1 MTWCCLN
8 GTMMPIEQATIS
20 PMDRGFL
27 FGDGVYEVMAR
38 VDGRIRAKSL
48 HQARLQS
55 SLDAIGLS
63 VSVDDIFADVD
74 RLTEK
79 AGLLDAKIYIQ
90 VTRGAASARDH
101 AFPSKISPTVF
112 LTISEFAAVSQKP
125 SIAIVRP
132 DIRWRRNSIKSVS
145 LLGNVLLMQEARDSG
160 AHEAILH
167 RDHLVTEAST
177 SNVFVIRGQS
187 LVTPPLSDLI
197 LPGITRHLV
206 IEMASQIGLDVIE
219 EPIHVDS
226 LSDADGVFVSSSTR
240 GLMPIVELDP
250 GGQVGNGQLTQAF
263 MALQAAYDERLHHH
277 E

>member
-1 MTWCCLN
+1 VTWCCLN

-63 VSVDDIFADVD
+63 VSVDDVFADVD
-74 RLTEK
+74 QLTEK

-90 VTRGAASARDH
+90 ITRGAASARDH
-101 AFPSKISPTVF
+101 AFPSKIAPTVF

-145 LLGNVLLMQEARDSG
+145 LLGNVLLMQEARASG

-187 LVTPPLSDLI
+187 LMTPPLSDLI

-206 IEMASQIGLDVIE
+206 IEMASQIGLNVIE

-226 LSDADGVFVSSSTR
+226 LPDADGVFVSSSTR

>member
-63 VSVDDIFADVD
+63 VSVDDVFADVD
-74 RLTEK
+74 QLTEK

-145 LLGNVLLMQEARDSG
+145 LLGNVLLMQEARASG

-187 LVTPPLSDLI
+187 LMTPPLSDLI

-206 IEMASQIGLDVIE
+206 IEMASQIGLNVIE

-226 LSDADGVFVSSSTR
+226 LPDADGVFVSSSTR

>member
-8 GTMMPIEQATIS
+8 GTMMPIEQAAIS

-38 VDGRIRAKSL
+38 VNGRIRAKSL

-63 VSVDDIFADVD
+63 VSVDDVFADVD

-145 LLGNVLLMQEARDSG
+145 LLGNVLLMQEARDSS

-226 LSDADGVFVSSSTR
+226 LPDADGVFVSSSTR

-250 GGQVGNGQLTQAF
+250 GGQVGGGQLTQAF
-263 MALQAAYDERLHHH
+263 VVLQAAYDERLHHH

>member
-1 MTWCCLN
+1 VTWCCLN

-63 VSVDDIFADVD
+63 VSVDDVFADVD
-74 RLTEK
+74 QLTEK

-145 LLGNVLLMQEARDSG
+145 LLGNVLLMQEARASG

-187 LVTPPLSDLI
+187 LMTPPLSDLI

-206 IEMASQIGLDVIE
+206 IEMASQIGLNVIE

-226 LSDADGVFVSSSTR
+226 LPDADGVFVSSSTR

-250 GGQVGNGQLTQAF
+250 GGKVGNGQLTQAF

>member
-48 HQARLQS
+48 HEARLRS

-63 VSVDDIFADVD
+63 VSVDDVFADVD

-79 AGLLDAKIYIQ
+79 AALLDAKIYIQ
-90 VTRGAASARDH
+90 VTRGEASARDH

-187 LVTPPLSDLI
+187 LMTPPLSDLI

-206 IEMASQIGLDVIE
+206 IEMASQIGLNVIE

>member
-1 MTWCCLN
+1 
-8 GTMMPIEQATIS
+8 MMPIEQATIS

-48 HQARLQS
+48 HQARLRS
-55 SLDAIGLS
+55 SLDAIGLP
-63 VSVDDIFADVD
+63 VSVDEVFADVD
-74 RLTEK
+74 QLTEK

-132 DIRWRRNSIKSVS
+132 DTRWRRNSIKSVS

-167 RDHLVTEAST
+167 RDQLVTEAST

-206 IEMASQIGLDVIE
+206 IEMALQIGVNVIE
-219 EPIHVDS
+219 EPIHIDS

-263 MALQAAYDERLHHH
+263 IALQAAYDERLHHH

>member
-63 VSVDDIFADVD
+63 VSVDDVFADVD
-74 RLTEK
+74 QLTEK

-145 LLGNVLLMQEARDSG
+145 LLGNVLLMQEARASG

-187 LVTPPLSDLI
+187 LLTPPLSDLI

-206 IEMASQIGLDVIE
+206 IEMASQIGLNVIE

-226 LSDADGVFVSSSTR
+226 LPDADGVFVSSSTR

>member
-187 LVTPPLSDLI
+187 LVTPLLSDLI

-219 EPIHVDS
+219 ESIHVDS

>member
-48 HQARLQS
+48 HQARLRS
-55 SLDAIGLS
+55 SLDEIGLS
-63 VSVDDIFADVD
+63 VSVDDVFADVD

-79 AGLLDAKIYIQ
+79 AGLLDAKIYVQ

-112 LTISEFAAVSQKP
+112 LTISEFVAVSQKP

-187 LVTPPLSDLI
+187 LMTPPLSDLI

-206 IEMASQIGLDVIE
+206 IELASQIGLNVIE

-226 LSDADGVFVSSSTR
+226 LSDTDGVFVSSSTR

>member
-27 FGDGVYEVMAR
+27 FGDGGYEVMAR
-38 VDGRIRAKSL
+38 VDGRIRAKTL
-48 HQARLQS
+48 HQARLRS
-55 SLDAIGLS
+55 SLDAIGLP
-63 VSVDDIFADVD
+63 VSVDEVFADVD
-74 RLTEK
+74 QLTEK

-112 LTISEFAAVSQKP
+112 LTISEFVAVSQKP

-145 LLGNVLLMQEARDSG
+145 LLGNVLLMQEARNSG

-177 SNVFVIRGQS
+177 SNVFVIRRQS
-187 LVTPPLSDLI
+187 LITPPLSDLI

-206 IEMASQIGLDVIE
+206 IEMASQIGLNVIE

-263 MALQAAYDERLHHH
+263 IALQAAYDERLHHH

>member
-1 MTWCCLN
+1 
-8 GTMMPIEQATIS
+8 
-20 PMDRGFL
+20 MDRGFL

-63 VSVDDIFADVD
+63 VSVDDVFADVD

-79 AGLLDAKIYIQ
+79 AGLFDAKIYIQ

-101 AFPSKISPTVF
+101 TFPSKTSPTVF

-167 RDHLVTEAST
+167 RNHLVTEAST

-187 LVTPPLSDLI
+187 LITPPLSDLI
-197 LPGITRHLV
+197 LSGITRHLV

-226 LSDADGVFVSSSTR
+226 LPGADGVFVSSSTR

-250 GGQVGNGQLTQAF
+250 GGQVGGGQLSQAF
-263 MALQAAYDERLHHH
+263 TALQAAYDERLHHH

>member
-63 VSVDDIFADVD
+63 VSVDDVFADVD
-74 RLTEK
+74 QLTEK

-125 SIAIVRP
+125 SIALVRP

-145 LLGNVLLMQEARDSG
+145 LLGNVLLMQEARASG

-187 LVTPPLSDLI
+187 LLTPPLSDLI

-206 IEMASQIGLDVIE
+206 IEMASQIGLNVIE

-226 LSDADGVFVSSSTR
+226 LPDADGVFVSSSTR

>member
-63 VSVDDIFADVD
+63 VSVDDVFADVD
-74 RLTEK
+74 QLTEK

-145 LLGNVLLMQEARDSG
+145 LLGNVLLMQEARASG
-160 AHEAILH
+160 AQEAILH

-187 LVTPPLSDLI
+187 LMTPPLSDLI

-206 IEMASQIGLDVIE
+206 IEMASQIGLNVIE

-226 LSDADGVFVSSSTR
+226 LPDADGVFVSSSTR

>member
-48 HQARLQS
+48 HQARLRS

-63 VSVDDIFADVD
+63 VSVDDVFADVD

-112 LTISEFAAVSQKP
+112 LTISEFVAVSQKP

-187 LVTPPLSDLI
+187 LMTPPLSDLI

-206 IEMASQIGLDVIE
+206 IEMASQIGLNVIE

-226 LSDADGVFVSSSTR
+226 LSDTDGVFVSSSTR

>member
-1 MTWCCLN
+1 VTWCCLN

-63 VSVDDIFADVD
+63 ASVDDVFADVD

-90 VTRGAASARDH
+90 VTRGAASVRDH

-112 LTISEFAAVSQKP
+112 LTISEFAAISQKP

-145 LLGNVLLMQEARDSG
+145 LLGNVLLMQEARDRG

-177 SNVFVIRGQS
+177 SNVFVMRGQT
-187 LVTPPLSDLI
+187 LITPPLSDLI

-206 IEMASQIGLDVIE
+206 IEMASTVGLNVIE
-219 EPIHVDS
+219 EPVRVDS
-226 LSDADGVFVSSSTR
+226 LGSADGVFVSSSTR
-240 GLMPIVELDP
+240 GLMPIIELDP
-250 GGQVGNGQLTQAF
+250 GGQVGDGRLTDAF
-263 MALQAAYDERLHHH
+263 LALQTAYDERLHHH

>member
-1 MTWCCLN
+1 
-8 GTMMPIEQATIS
+8 MMPIEQATIS

-63 VSVDDIFADVD
+63 VSVDDVFADVD
-74 RLTEK
+74 QLTEK

-90 VTRGAASARDH
+90 VTRGAAAARDH

-167 RDHLVTEAST
+167 RDRLVTEAST

-219 EPIHVDS
+219 EPIYVDS

-250 GGQVGNGQLTQAF
+250 GGQVGGGQLTQAF
-263 MALQAAYDERLHHH
+263 VVLQAAYDERLHHH
-277 E
+277 D

>member
-63 VSVDDIFADVD
+63 VSVDDVFADVD
-74 RLTEK
+74 QLTEK

-145 LLGNVLLMQEARDSG
+145 LLGNVLLMQEARASG

-187 LVTPPLSDLI
+187 LMTPPLSDLI

-206 IEMASQIGLDVIE
+206 IEMASQIGLNVIE

-226 LSDADGVFVSSSTR
+226 LPDADGVFVSSSTR

-263 MALQAAYDERLHHH
+263 MALQAVYDERLHHH

>member
-63 VSVDDIFADVD
+63 VSVDDVFADVD
-74 RLTEK
+74 QLTEK

-145 LLGNVLLMQEARDSG
+145 LLGNVLLMQEARASG

-177 SNVFVIRGQS
+177 SNVFVIRGQW
-187 LVTPPLSDLI
+187 LMTPPLSDLI

-206 IEMASQIGLDVIE
+206 IEMASQIGLNVIE

-226 LSDADGVFVSSSTR
+226 LPDADGVFVSSSTR

>member
-1 MTWCCLN
+1 MTWCSLN

-63 VSVDDIFADVD
+63 VSVDDVFADVD

-177 SNVFVIRGQS
+177 SNVFVLRGQS

-219 EPIHVDS
+219 EPIYVDS

-240 GLMPIVELDP
+240 GLMPVVELDP

-263 MALQAAYDERLHHH
+263 MALQAAYDERLHQH

>member
-79 AGLLDAKIYIQ
+79 AGLLDARIYIQ

-112 LTISEFAAVSQKP
+112 LTISEFAVVSQKP

-187 LVTPPLSDLI
+187 LVTPLLSDLI

-226 LSDADGVFVSSSTR
+226 LSEADGVFVSSSTR

>member
-8 GTMMPIEQATIS
+8 GTMMPIEQAAIS

-48 HQARLQS
+48 HKARLQS
-55 SLDAIGLS
+55 SLKAIGLS
-63 VSVDDIFADVD
+63 ASVDDIFADVD

-79 AGLLDAKIYIQ
+79 AGLSDAKIYVQ

-101 AFPSKISPTVF
+101 AFPSKISPTIF

-125 SIAIVRP
+125 ATAIVRP
-132 DIRWRRNSIKSVS
+132 DIRWCRNCIKSVS
-145 LLGNVLLMQEARDSG
+145 LLGNVLLMQEARDNG
-160 AHEAILH
+160 ANEAILH
-167 RDHLVTEAST
+167 RDNLVTEAST
-177 SNVFVIRGQS
+177 SNVFVIRGPS
-187 LVTPPLSDLI
+187 LITPPLSELI

-206 IEMASQIGLDVIE
+206 IEMALTIGLDVIE
-219 EPIHVDS
+219 EPIRVDS
-226 LSDADGVFVSSSTR
+226 LPDADGVFVSSSTR

-250 GGQVGNGQLTQAF
+250 GGQVGDGQLTQAF
-263 MALQAAYDERLHHH
+263 IALQSAYDERLHHC

>member
-8 GTMMPIEQATIS
+8 GEMMPIEQATIS

-48 HQARLQS
+48 HEARLRS
-55 SLDAIGLS
+55 SLDAIGL
-63 VSVDDIFADVD
+63 DIPVTDVFSDVD
-74 RLTEK
+74 RLIDQ
-79 AGLLDAKIYIQ
+79 AGLLDAKIYVQ
-90 VTRGAASARDH
+90 VTRGAAPVRDH
-101 AFPSKISPTVF
+101 AFPDQISPTVF
-112 LTISEFAAVSQKP
+112 LTVSGFKAVSQKP
-125 SIAIVRP
+125 AKAIVRP

-145 LLGNVLLMQEARDSG
+145 LLGNVLLLQEARENG
-160 AHEAILH
+160 AKEALLY
-167 RDHLVTEAST
+167 RDDLVTEAST

-187 LVTPPLSDLI
+187 LITPPLSDLI

-206 IEMASQIGLDVIE
+206 IEMASSVGLNVIE
-219 EPIHVDS
+219 EPVRVDS
-226 LSDADGVFVSSSTR
+226 LSHADGVFVSSSTR

-250 GGQVGNGQLTQAF
+250 GGQIGGGQLTDTF
-263 MALQAAYDERLHHH
+263 LALQAAYDERLHHH